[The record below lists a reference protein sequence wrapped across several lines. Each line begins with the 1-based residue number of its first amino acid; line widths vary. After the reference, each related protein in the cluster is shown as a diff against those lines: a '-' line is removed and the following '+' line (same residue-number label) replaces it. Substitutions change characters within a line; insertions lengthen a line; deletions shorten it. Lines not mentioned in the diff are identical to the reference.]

1 MTHPYAVDLNC
12 DLGESFGAYSL
23 GHDEAILPFV
33 TSANIACGYHAGDPA
48 VMKRTVRLA
57 LQHQVA
63 IGAHPGL
70 PDLVGFGRRDMA
82 ISAEEAYDMTVYQ
95 LGALAAFVRA
105 EGGTLHHV
113 KPHGAL
119 YNMAA
124 LNPALAEAIAEA
136 VYRVQ
141 PEACFYGL
149 AGSALISAGRKL
161 GLATAQ
167 EVFADRT
174 YQPNGTLTP
183 RRQPDALITDSATA
197 IAQVVRMVKEGRVR
211 ALSGEDVIMQADTIC
226 LHGDGPHALEFAQQ
240 IRVRLEQE
248 GIAVR
253 PYSQPTTA

>member
-1 MTHPYAVDLNC
+1 MNQPYAVDLNC
-12 DLGESFGAYSL
+12 DMGESFGAYPL

-57 LQHQVA
+57 LQHGVA

-70 PDLVGFGRRDMA
+70 PDLVGFGRREMA
-82 ISAEEAYDMTVYQ
+82 ISPEEAYDMTVYQ

-105 EGGTLHHV
+105 EGGIVHHV

-124 LNPALAEAIAEA
+124 VNLALAEALAEA
-136 VYRVQ
+136 VYRVH
-141 PEACFYGL
+141 PEACLYGL
-149 AGSALISAGRKL
+149 AGSALISAGQKL
-161 GLATAQ
+161 GLATAH

-183 RRQPDALITDSATA
+183 RRQPDALITDADKA
-197 IAQVVRMVKEGRVR
+197 ISQVVRMVKDGRVR
-211 ALSGEDVIMQADTIC
+211 AQSGEDVAIQADTVC
-226 LHGDGPHALEFAQQ
+226 LHGDGAHALAFAQQ
-240 IRVRLEQE
+240 IRARLKQE

-253 PYSQPTTA
+253 THQPVSA